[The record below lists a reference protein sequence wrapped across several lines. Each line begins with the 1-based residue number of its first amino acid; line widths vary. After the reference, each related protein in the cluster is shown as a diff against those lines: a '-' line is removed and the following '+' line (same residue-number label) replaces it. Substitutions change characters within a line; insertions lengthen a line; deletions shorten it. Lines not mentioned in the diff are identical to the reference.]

1 MSIKPPFT
9 DLEIKKQD
17 AGFYKDNSLPIAL
30 ISKGIMVALV
40 LWALVWPAN
49 AFNNL
54 NSINGMLLEMFN
66 QFYILIVGCFA
77 FFLLVI
83 ALLPKTGARV
93 MGTPGE
99 KPEFSN
105 FSWFSMMFGAGLGVG
120 LMVFATAE
128 PLSLWGSNPV
138 VVAGDVVG
146 ATPEAVE
153 SAYRYTF
160 AHYGFH
166 AWSIYVVT
174 GLSLAYYAYTRDMPL
189 TIRSALTPL
198 FGKLM
203 NGFLGHVVD
212 VLGVVATILGVS
224 VTIGFGVSQ
233 FIDGLYNI
241 TDMTWLMDFPE
252 GKPPAPSK
260 VGLISGLVVIM
271 GLSIIS
277 AVSGVGRGVKYL
289 SNLNLVLSLILL
301 MTFVIGG
308 SFMFAM
314 STYGAAFVDY
324 IIHFVSISFGSYG
337 PQSADAF
344 AAALPEAAKPLAD
357 ELIGGATNAWGAWG
371 GSIGYETFTSGLNSA
386 VTGAEAKIAEL
397 QAIAEPTADQTKEL
411 AALTA
416 SLPNLQA
423 AASLDEA
430 TLTAVYE
437 AGNAQRQFGWQSG
450 WTTFYWAW
458 WIAFSPFV
466 GLFLA
471 RISKGR
477 TVREFIIGCVLAP
490 ALVCFAW
497 MTILGGTA
505 IDLEISGKAA
515 GAIKGA
521 SQTNQ
526 LFATLGVMIEGGLLQ
541 VLTVMCVVLIMTF
554 LVTSADSGI
563 LVMNTIMSG
572 GAQET
577 GIKHRI
583 IWGLILTAVI
593 GALIL
598 SAGDGQ
604 NPMESLK
611 RAMIIGALPFTMVMG
626 LMCVALAKALFRDGQ
641 RDKNSAQ
648 APAE

>member
-1 MSIKPPFT
+1 MGSRAWLWDNQSTRNAVDRAKFLHFVKRKQGQIMSIKPPFT
-9 DLEIKKQD
+9 DVEINTQD
-17 AGFYKDNSLPIAL
+17 AGFYKNNSLPIAL

-40 LWALVWPAN
+40 LWALVFPAN
-49 AFNNL
+49 ANSTLGSL
-54 NSINGMLLEMFN
+54 NWRLLEGFN
-66 QFYILIVGCFA
+66 QFYIIIVGFFA
-77 FFLLVI
+77 FFLLVVAI
-83 ALLPKTGARV
+83 MPQSGGKV
-93 MGTPGE
+93 MGPEGE
-99 KPEFSN
+99 KPEFST

-128 PLSLWGSNPV
+128 PLGLWGSNPLT
-138 VVAGDVVG
+138 VAGEVEG
-146 ATPEAVE
+146 GTPEAVK

-198 FGKLM
+198 LGKYV

-233 FIDGLYNI
+233 FIDGVFAI
-241 TDMTWLMDFPE
+241 TGVEWIMDMGGEVPT
-252 GKPPAPSK
+252 PSK
-260 VGLISGLVVIM
+260 AGLIAGLLAIM
-271 GLSIIS
+271 AMSIIS

-301 MTFVIGG
+301 CTFIFFG
-308 SFMFAM
+308 SFAFAM
-314 STYGAAFVDY
+314 TTYGSAMVDY
-324 IIHFVSISFGSYG
+324 ILNFASLSFNAYG
-337 PQSADAF
+337 PQSATDF
-344 AAALPEAAKPLAD
+344 AAALPEAAKPLAGD
-357 ELIGGATNAWGAWG
+357 LMAGATNAWGSFDG
-371 GSIGYETFTSGLNSA
+371 FKSGLE
-386 VTGAEAKIAEL
+386 GAAAEL
-397 QAIAEPTADQTKEL
+397 D
-411 AALTA
+411 
-416 SLPNLQA
+416 
-423 AASLDEA
+423 DA
-430 TLTAVYE
+430 TLTAAYA
-437 AGNAQRQFGWQSG
+437 AGTEGRLFGWQAG

-477 TVREFIIGCVLAP
+477 TVREFIVGCVIAP

-505 IDLEISGKAA
+505 IDLEISGVAE

-526 LFATLGVMIEGGLLQ
+526 LFATLGQMIDGGLLSG
-541 VLTVMCVVLIMTF
+541 LTIMCVVLIMTF

-572 GAQET
+572 GSQET

-593 GALIL
+593 GTLIL
-598 SAGDGQ
+598 AAGDN
-604 NPMESLK
+604 NPMDALK
-611 RAMIIGALPFTMVMG
+611 NAMIIGALPFTMVMG
-626 LMCVALAKALFRDGQ
+626 LMCVSLLKAIYRDSLREKHGIADQ
-641 RDKNSAQ
+641 
-648 APAE
+648 PAE